1 MTKSLA
7 LSIALAC
14 LSATPE
20 AFDTGVFVV
29 DVLGATPAASPG
41 QEPEWIQIAPRGR
54 HTARD
59 GRSFDFN
66 PEILAARFVRDG
78 VDIAVDLDHA
88 TAKKA
93 MLGEAAPAHGW
104 IKEFEARPAGLF
116 GKVEWLDAGK
126 AVLAARTHRYLSPT
140 VPHTEDGRVT
150 WIHSVALVA
159 APALSMPAIASAGP
173 TPEDNPMT
181 LAKIAALLSLSAAA
195 DETSCL
201 SAITTLQAR
210 IDPTVHQQ
218 ALDALSAKTGE
229 LETLRADIRKG
240 KVEALLEDALKAK
253 KISPAQRETYAALCA
268 SDAGF
273 DQVKTLLDTMTAGL
287 GASGLDNKPAP
298 GSELATLSAEDRLV
312 MTQMGLSE
320 EQYRKANGM
329 ATA

>member
-20 AFDTGVFVV
+20 TFDTGVFVV
-29 DVLGATPAASPG
+29 DVLSAATAG

-66 PEILAARFVRDG
+66 PEALAARFVTDK
-78 VDIAVDLDHA
+78 VDIVVDLDHA

-104 IKEFEARPAGLF
+104 IKTVEARPEGLF

-159 APALSMPAIASAGP
+159 APALSMPAIASAAP
-173 TPEDNPMT
+173 TSKEAPMT
-181 LAKIAALLSLSAAA
+181 LAKIATLLSLSAAA

-201 SAITTLQAR
+201 TAIATLQAR
-210 IDPTVHQQ
+210 VDPAVHQ
-218 ALDALSAKTGE
+218 ATLDALSAKTTE
-229 LETLRADIRKG
+229 FDTLSASIRKE
-240 KVEALLEDALKAK
+240 KVHAALEDALKAK
-253 KISPAQRETYAALCA
+253 KISPAQREQYETLCA
-268 SDAGF
+268 TDAGF
-273 DQVKTLLDTMTAGL
+273 EQVKKIFETMSTAL
-287 GASGLDNKPAP
+287 SASGLDNKPTP
-298 GSELATLSAEDRLV
+298 DGGVATLSAIDREI
-312 MTQMGLSE
+312 MKEMGLSE
-320 EQYRKANGM
+320 EDFRKANGL
-329 ATA
+329 AAA